1 MYIYNKIKNKINV
14 SIFHKI
20 KNTYPVLQK
29 IVKYNNMIKIHRQQL
44 ELNVEKSQSYLK
56 L

>member
-44 ELNVEKSQSYLK
+44 ELKVEKSQSYLK